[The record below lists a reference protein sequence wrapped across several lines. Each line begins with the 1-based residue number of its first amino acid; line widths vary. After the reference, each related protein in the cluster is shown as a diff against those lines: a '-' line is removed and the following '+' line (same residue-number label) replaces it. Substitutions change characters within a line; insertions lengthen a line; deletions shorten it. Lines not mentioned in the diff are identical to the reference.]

1 MGKLARQ
8 IKRNKVRMNIKMAN
22 RDKLRRQLK
31 AMGIPYHEDNAMEVY
46 EQKVKEHEALIE
58 SRRKKF

>member
-8 IKRNKVRMNIKMAN
+8 IRRNKIRANIKMAN
-22 RDKLRRQLK
+22 RDELRRKLK

-46 EQKVKEHEALIE
+46 EQKVKEHEAQIE
-58 SRRKKF
+58 SIRKKF

>member
-8 IKRNKVRMNIKMAN
+8 IRRNKIRAKMKMSD
-22 RDKLRRQLK
+22 RDRLRRQLK

-46 EQKVKEHEALIE
+46 EQKVKEHNAQIE
-58 SRRKKF
+58 SMRKKF